1 MIYLASPY
9 THPDEAVMEGR
20 FKQVVAV
27 AAAMINQGAIIYSP
41 IMHFHPI
48 AQMHGLPRDFTY
60 WNRVNEAV
68 LERCNGMLVL
78 RLHGW
83 EKSQG
88 VAAEIA
94 FAEERGMAV
103 AYTDISQ
110 WLT

>member
-9 THPDEAVMEGR
+9 THPDESVMEGR

-27 AAAMINQGAIIYSP
+27 AAAMINQGAIVYSP

-60 WNRVNEAV
+60 WKLVNEAV
-68 LERCNGMLVL
+68 LQHCNKILIL
-78 RLHGW
+78 HLHGW
-83 EKSQG
+83 EESQG
-88 VAAEIA
+88 ITAEIA
-94 FAEERGMAV
+94 FAREHGVAV
-103 AYTDISQ
+103 YHIDPSQ